1 MIWYICMWV
10 EKTATQTT
18 QVFNKLFVRK
28 KRERRRFLEDI
39 DVYLHPHTYTPF
51 LYPFICQ
58 QALRLS
64 QHLGY
69 RREYWLQWIWE
80 CRYFFE
86 TIILWPLDLYS
97 ETGLLDHTV
106 VLLLI
111 FWGTSKNYSSSG
123 SYSSSTFNF
132 LRHLHT
138 VFHCGC
144 TNLHSHWQHRR
155 VPYSPHSCQTLL
167 SFVFLTTDILTGVR
181 WWYLPFWYTYWS
193 AMSSKKNL
201 IRSFAQFFF
210 FCHWVVQ
217 IYYIFWKLTPYQVY
231 YLQTFFPMP

>member
-1 MIWYICMWV
+1 M
-10 EKTATQTT
+10 
-18 QVFNKLFVRK
+18 QVFLWDNHFVA
-28 KRERRRFLEDI
+28 FG
-39 DVYLHPHTYTPF
+39 
-51 LYPFICQ
+51 
-58 QALRLS
+58 S
-64 QHLGY
+64 
-69 RREYWLQWIWE
+69 
-80 CRYFFE
+80 
-86 TIILWPLDLYS
+86 ILWNR
-97 ETGLLDHTV
+97 
-106 VLLLI
+106 I
-111 FWGTSKNYSSSG
+111 AG

-193 AMSSKKNL
+193 AMSSEKNL
-201 IRSFAQFFF
+201 IRSFAQFFLF

-217 IYYIFWKLTPYQVY
+217 VYYIFWKLTHQVY
-231 YLQTFFPMP
+231 YLQTFFAMP

>member
-111 FWGTSKNYSSSG
+111 FWGTSILFSIVAALIYIPTDSIEG
-123 SYSSSTFNF
+123 FPI
-132 LRHLHT
+132 LHIL
-138 VFHCGC
+138 VKHC
-144 TNLHSHWQHRR
+144 
-155 VPYSPHSCQTLL
+155 YLL
-167 SFVFLTTDILTGVR
+167 SF
-181 WWYLPFWYTYWS
+181 W
-193 AMSSKKNL
+193 
-201 IRSFAQFFF
+201 Q
-210 FCHWVVQ
+210 
-217 IYYIFWKLTPYQVY
+217 
-231 YLQTFFPMP
+231 QTS